1 MVLAGGMTSR
11 TKVVAETRVTKVKR
25 PTLAQKVV
33 DQLRREIAQGVHAP
47 GKMLAEPTLAAA
59 MGVSR
64 APVREALL
72 ELERDGLVA
81 FDERGRT
88 RVCDMTAED
97 FEDLFVLRLALEPAA
112 MAHAAKVFTD
122 EHARRLEANIRATA
136 GAKSLADLS
145 LLDVEFHGLIMEVS
159 GRPRLNSAWRSIRP
173 QLELWLA
180 SLHRKHQRLTGK
192 VREITVASHTELLEA
207 LRSGKAESA
216 RRLMH
221 RHVQGWYEWLPT
233 MGRKK

>member
-1 MVLAGGMTSR
+1 MTSK
-11 TKVVAETRVTKVKR
+11 TKVVAEPRPIKVKR
-25 PTLAQKVV
+25 PTLAQNVV
-33 DQLRREIAQGVHAP
+33 DQLRREIAHGIHAP
-47 GKMLAEPTLAAA
+47 GKMLAEPALAAA

-64 APVREALL
+64 APIREALL

-88 RVCDMTAED
+88 RVCEMTAED
-97 FEDLFVLRLALEPAA
+97 FEDLFLLRLALEPAA
-112 MAHAAKVFTD
+112 MAQAASCFTD
-122 EHARRLEANIRATA
+122 EQAAVLEANIRATA
-136 GAKSLADLS
+136 GAKSLAELS
-145 LLDVEFHGLIMEVS
+145 RLDIEFHALVMDAS
-159 GRPRLNSAWRSIRP
+159 GRPRLCSVWRSLRP

-192 VREITVASHTELLEA
+192 VREITVASHTELLMA
-207 LRSGKAESA
+207 LRAGKSEPA